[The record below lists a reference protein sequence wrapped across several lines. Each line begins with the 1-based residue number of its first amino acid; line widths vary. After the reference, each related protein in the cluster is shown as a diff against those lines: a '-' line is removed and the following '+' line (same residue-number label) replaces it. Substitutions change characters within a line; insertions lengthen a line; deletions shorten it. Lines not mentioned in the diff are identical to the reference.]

1 MESDRAAW
9 VFAPRAAAPDTYAGQ
24 ELYDVLIATDVLATG
39 VNLQLCRNIINYDLP
54 WNPMRLVQRHG
65 RIDRL
70 LSSHKRVYLRIFF
83 PDEVA

>member
-1 MESDRAAW
+1 MESDRAAL
-9 VFAPRAAAPDTYAGQ
+9 VFAPRTAVPDTYARQ
-24 ELYDVLIATDVLATG
+24 ELYDVLAKG

-54 WNPMRLVQRHG
+54 WNQMRLVQRHG